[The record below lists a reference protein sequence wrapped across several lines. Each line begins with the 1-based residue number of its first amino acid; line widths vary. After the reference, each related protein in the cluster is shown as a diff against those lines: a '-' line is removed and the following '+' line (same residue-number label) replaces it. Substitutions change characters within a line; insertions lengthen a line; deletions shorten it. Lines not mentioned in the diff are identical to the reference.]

1 MFMLRSLILA
11 AALLTSPGTA
21 LADTKGDA
29 RTGGWAP
36 EQIGKETSI
45 PFIRSQNLY
54 NFETDGDRG
63 AWLQDQRRRWY
74 YAKVLG
80 PCLGLG
86 FATRIGVD
94 MRFNGGSLDRT
105 GTLLVDGQRC
115 PIDSLTASAGPPPRP
130 GKLKPGLNRIK
141 RG

>member
-1 MFMLRSLILA
+1 MFMLKPLIL
-11 AALLTSPGTA
+11 TA
-21 LADTKGDA
+21 VFLASMATAFADAKGDA
-29 RTGGWAP
+29 KTGGWPP

-45 PFIRSQNLY
+45 PFIRTENLY
-54 NFETDGDRG
+54 TFETDGNRG

-94 MRFNGGSLDRT
+94 TRFNGGSLDRT

-115 PIDSLTASAGPPPRP
+115 PIDSLTASAGPPPKP

>member
-1 MFMLRSLILA
+1 MLKSLILA
-11 AALLTSPGTA
+11 AAVLTLPGAA
-21 LADTKGDA
+21 LANPEADA
-29 RTGGWAP
+29 RTGGWPP

-45 PFIRSQNLY
+45 PFVRSQNLY

-74 YAKVLG
+74 YARMLG
-80 PCLGLG
+80 PCLGLNV
-86 FATRIGVD
+86 ATMIGVD
-94 MRFNGGSLDRT
+94 TRFNGDSLDRT

-115 PIDSLTASAGPPPRP
+115 PIDSLTPSAGPVPKP

>member
-1 MFMLRSLILA
+1 MLRPMILA
-11 AALLTSPGTA
+11 TMLLALPA
-21 LADTKGDA
+21 IAVADVKGDA
-29 RTGGWAP
+29 RAGGWPP

-45 PFIRSQNLY
+45 PLLRSQNLY

-63 AWLQDQRRRWY
+63 AWLQDQQRRWY

-80 PCLGLG
+80 RCLGLS

-94 MRFNGGSLDRT
+94 TRFNGGSLDRT

-130 GKLKPGLNRIK
+130 GKLKPGLNRIT

>member
-1 MFMLRSLILA
+1 MLKPMVLA
-11 AALLTSPGTA
+11 AMLLALPATA
-21 LADTKGDA
+21 LADARGDA
-29 RTGGWAP
+29 KTGGWPP

-45 PFIRSQNLY
+45 PMLRSQNLY

-63 AWLQDQRRRWY
+63 AWLQDQQRRWY
-74 YAKVLG
+74 YAKVLA

-94 MRFNGGSLDRT
+94 TRFNGGSLDRT

-115 PIDSLTASAGPPPRP
+115 PIDSLTASAGPPPKP